1 MYVCISESPCCA
13 LEISQLY
20 INEVYTCKKEKVSLS
35 ICLQNQVGDWG
46 LHIISYYQNK
56 K

>member
-1 MYVCISESPCCA
+1 MCISESPCCA

-20 INEVYTCKKEKVSLS
+20 INEVYTYKKSILN

-46 LHIISYYQNK
+46 LQIISYYQNK